1 MTEKFNDSKWR
12 RELNETHDVEH
23 DCPCD
28 DVHPGISH
36 KAWDS
41 QQLREN
47 FVDQFLD
54 RDENRKNNVNFYNA
68 VENLKAKD
76 MNKRYLLKLAKKF
89 NVDPKDAL
97 RFVKEMWI
105 TKL

>member
-54 RDENRKNNVNFYNA
+54 FNKDNVNFYNA

>member
-12 RELNETHDVEH
+12 RELSETLDGEH

-47 FVDQFLD
+47 FIDDFLHNNKDNVD
-54 RDENRKNNVNFYNA
+54 FYNA
-68 VENLKAKD
+68 LENLKAGQL
-76 MNKRYLLKLAKKF
+76 NKKNILKLAQKYKIDKKE
-89 NVDPKDAL
+89 AI
-97 RFVKEMWI
+97 RFVKDMWI